1 MTSLAQPSSSAHHL
15 FSRHCHA
22 QLPVAVRGEG
32 VYLYDQQGRPYLDA
46 SSGAAVS
53 CLGHSH
59 PAMRAALHEQL
70 DQLAYAHTSFFNTEK
85 ALLLADKLSAQAP
98 GDLNQVYFV
107 SGGSEAVEAA
117 LKLAR
122 QYFVERGELQRA
134 RVIAREQSYHGN
146 TLGALAAGGNALRR
160 APFMPLLVPT
170 EHIPACFA
178 YRGQQADESAWDY
191 GQRMANALE
200 ARLLAVGPETVM
212 AFIAETVVG
221 STAGA
226 VTAEAGYFQRIRE
239 ICDRYGVLLILDE
252 VMCGMGRTGRLFAHE
267 DEGIHADI
275 VTIAK
280 GLGAG
285 YQPIGAMLASQSIYD
300 TIAQGSGFFQHGHT
314 YMGHAMAVAAGLAVL
329 ETFEREQLL
338 PQVRDL
344 GEQLQQRLVAR
355 FADHPF
361 VGDIRGRGLFQAL
374 ELVSDKAEKTPFPSA
389 TQLHQRIKAE
399 AMAQGLMCY
408 PMSGTVDGQQG
419 QHVLLAPPFIIQPA
433 QLDELVEKLYR
444 SIDSVT
450 RQAYHTHV
458 ATSVA
463 VSAWVKKSVSVKTSA
478 SAKK

>member
-22 QLPVAVRGEG
+22 QLPIAVRGEG
-32 VYLYDQQGRPYLDA
+32 VYLYDQQGRAYLDA

-53 CLGHSH
+53 CLGHRH
-59 PAMRAALHEQL
+59 PAIRAAIHEQV
-70 DQLAYAHTSFFNTEK
+70 DQLAYAHTSFFHTEK

-98 GDLNQVYFV
+98 GELNQVYFV

-122 QYFVERGELQRA
+122 QYFVERGELQRV
-134 RVIAREQSYHGN
+134 RVIARDQSYHGN
-146 TLGALAAGGNALRR
+146 TLGALSVGGNALRR
-160 APFMPLLVPT
+160 APFTPLLIPT

-178 YRGQQADESAWDY
+178 YRGQTPDETAWAY

-200 ARLLAVGPETVM
+200 ERLLTVGPDTVM

-226 VTAEAGYFQRIRE
+226 VTAEAGYFERIRE

-252 VMCGMGRTGRLFAHE
+252 VMCGMGRTGHLFAHE
-267 DEGIHADI
+267 VEGIHADI

-314 YMGHAMAVAAGLAVL
+314 YMGHATAVAAGLAVL

-338 PQVRDL
+338 PQVCDL
-344 GEQLQQRLVAR
+344 GRQLRERLLAR

-361 VGDIRGRGLFQAL
+361 VGDVRGRGLFQAI
-374 ELVSDKAEKTPFPSA
+374 ELVSDKVEKTPFPSA
-389 TQLHQRIKAE
+389 TQLHQRIKAV
-399 AMAQGLMCY
+399 AMSKGLMCY
-408 PMSGTVDGQQG
+408 PMSGTVDGQHG
-419 QHVLLAPPFIIQPA
+419 HHVLLAPPFILQST
-433 QLDELVEKLYR
+433 QLDELVDKLYQ
-444 SIDSVT
+444 SIDEVT
-450 RQAYHTHV
+450 QQAYYTHV
-458 ATSVA
+458 VTSVA
-463 VSAWVKKSVSVKTSA
+463 VAAPIKN
-478 SAKK
+478 